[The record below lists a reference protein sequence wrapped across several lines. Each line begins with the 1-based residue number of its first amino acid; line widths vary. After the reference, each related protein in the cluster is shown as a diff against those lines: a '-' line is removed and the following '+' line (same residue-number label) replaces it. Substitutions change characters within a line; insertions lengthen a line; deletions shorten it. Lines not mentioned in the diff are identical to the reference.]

1 MPNSIQPAGAGCT
14 EDFRIGSTVQGSLD
28 PWAAARSILNPFFPS
43 SLSTTTVDGP
53 YWNGNVVS
61 STPNKV
67 QQRGLPS
74 SRSILF
80 ALPKRRLMILQR
92 REKILKSIKKYF
104 VFKNSNHEEKELLI
118 QYFCGLS

>member
-14 EDFRIGSTVQGSLD
+14 EDFRIGSTVRGGLD
-28 PWAAARSILNPFFPS
+28 PWATARSILNPFFPS
-43 SLSTTTVDGP
+43 SLNTTTVDGP

-92 REKILKSIKKYF
+92 RGRILNSIKKDLAI
-104 VFKNSNHEEKELLI
+104 EE
-118 QYFCGLS
+118 S